1 MGTWDFLVAGIMV
14 AGSLVSGGVVGE
26 MDGSGGG
33 TVVLGIQLVNSSQSL

>member
-26 MDGSGGG
+26 MDGSGGRHG
-33 TVVLGIQLVNSSQSL
+33 SARNPVGE